1 MILLADIPQYLNQTI
16 TTLEHYSEPEA
27 WIKIIGPRLFA
38 MLTRYLNND
47 VVLVGFGVYAY
58 TMLYE
63 VYQAMYQAAW
73 NWLFTLFYA
82 TIMIEHG
89 DPIFGCVSEFL
100 SEKTSQLPRLSE
112 AVARAQWE
120 GDESDDENIANPQR
134 PSVVL
139 GPPLGQVNTITYK
152 GYRLEVSRYKSSDT
166 GSSYDDMFNRF
177 LPQTEYI
184 SVRIRFG
191 SMATLKGILEE
202 WKDMY
207 YDKKF
212 GKCIVYRYLLQP
224 WGHQWEWDASIVKV
238 PRRFETVV
246 MKEGQK
252 ETLLKDI
259 KSFLSQGEWFQKRG
273 IPYRRGYLLYGP
285 PGTGK
290 TSTIEAIA
298 GELHMNVSIISLNND
313 LDDNRFLSCLQH
325 KPRNSILLI
334 EDVDSIKMSTN
345 DEPHDATK
353 SPSGGISLSSLLN
366 ALDGIVGQEG
376 SVVFMT
382 CNDTSKLPPALL
394 RPGRIDMKLHMGLA
408 DEFQI
413 RHMYRRF
420 FDESGSYDLER
431 LIKLLPK
438 EEIAPAELQNFF
450 MMYSLQN
457 ETKNICDGVNDFL
470 EEVRKDREQARRHA
484 ERMKQKRDIY
494 GNLSSDGTPP
504 PTPTSDDEVQN
515 IKKIV
520 LKVAE
525 NGHLCL
531 APS

>member
-1 MILLADIPQYLNQTI
+1 MD
-16 TTLEHYSEPEA
+16 
-27 WIKIIGPRLFA
+27 
-38 MLTRYLNND
+38 
-47 VVLVGFGVYAY
+47 
-58 TMLYE
+58 
-63 VYQAMYQAAW
+63 
-73 NWLFTLFYA
+73 
-82 TIMIEHG
+82 
-89 DPIFGCVSEFL
+89 
-100 SEKTSQLPRLSE
+100 
-112 AVARAQWE
+112 
-120 GDESDDENIANPQR
+120 
-134 PSVVL
+134 
-139 GPPLGQVNTITYK
+139 
-152 GYRLEVSRYKSSDT
+152 
-166 GSSYDDMFNRF
+166 
-177 LPQTEYI
+177 
-184 SVRIRFG
+184 
-191 SMATLKGILEE
+191 
-202 WKDMY
+202 
-207 YDKKF
+207 
-212 GKCIVYRYLLQP
+212 
-224 WGHQWEWDASIVKV
+224 
-238 PRRFETVV
+238 
-246 MKEGQK
+246 
-252 ETLLKDI
+252 
-259 KSFLSQGEWFQKRG
+259 FQ
-273 IPYRRGYLLYGP
+273 
-285 PGTGK
+285 
-290 TSTIEAIA
+290 

-334 EDVDSIKMSTN
+334 EDVDSIKMNTN
-345 DEPHDATK
+345 DEPNDTTK
-353 SPSGGISLSSLLN
+353 PTSGGISLSSLLN

-420 FDESGSYDLER
+420 FDESSSYDLER

-457 ETKNICDGVNDFL
+457 ETKNICDGVDDFL

-504 PTPTSDDEVQN
+504 PTPTSDDESQT

-531 APS
+531 AQS